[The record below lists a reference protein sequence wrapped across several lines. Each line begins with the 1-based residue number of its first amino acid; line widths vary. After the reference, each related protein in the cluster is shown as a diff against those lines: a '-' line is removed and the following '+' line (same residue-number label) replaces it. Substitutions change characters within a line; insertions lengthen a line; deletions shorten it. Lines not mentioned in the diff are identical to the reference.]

1 MLYRRKVIGDVDWDL
16 CVHGRRLV
24 RFHTLRNP
32 NNDLDVAAIRE
43 ILLHILDEFFHR
55 FGDIELTGIDLD
67 LAGFRRFVRRGDAC
81 EVRDFLGAC
90 TAVRAFG
97 VAALAD
103 VERSRHIN
111 PVELVITHGA
121 AGAFPVRPKSAL
133 EITSDRIKK
142 GAAEAA
148 P

>member
-1 MLYRRKVIGDVDWDL
+1 
-16 CVHGRRLV
+16 V
-24 RFHTLRNP
+24 RFYTLRNP

-43 ILLHILDEFFHR
+43 MLLHILDESFHR

-67 LAGFRRFVRRGDAC
+67 LSGFRRSVRRGDAC
-81 EVRDFLGAC
+81 EVRDFAGAC
-90 TAVRAFG
+90 TAVQAFG

-103 VERSRHIN
+103 VERSRHRN
-111 PVELVITHGA
+111 LVKLVIAHGG

-133 EITSDRIKK
+133 EITSDGIKK